1 MRDKKK
7 INIEANKTFGDFI
20 TVGDLHLARGKGV
33 KGTISNHPSVYCLLC
48 CCSPSCILY
57 WHYLIIIHIT
67 RYVLLA

>member
-33 KGTISNHPSVYCLLC
+33 KGTISNHPSVSIVYFV
-48 CCSPSCILY
+48 PAARHASCTG
-57 WHYLIIIHIT
+57 II
-67 RYVLLA
+67 